1 METANNVAALP
12 PPPANPAPAAPED
25 ASRWFYYSTPQ
36 EIGPYRIVRCL
47 GSGGMSKVY
56 LGQHADNGQDF
67 AIKVLRPDLIAR
79 SNAVQRFE
87 VEFRAAH
94 KLDHPNIVRAY
105 DFVVEP
111 SLVYIV
117 LEFVD
122 GPSVAQLLREKT
134 CFSEAQSVRWM
145 TQIAEALEAAHQ
157 NQLVHRDIKPGNILI
172 GPGDEAKL
180 ADLGLAKDLLA
191 KKELTQSGASLGT
204 LLYMAP
210 ELYENARRADHRSDL
225 YSLGVTLYQ
234 MLTGRFPFAGGQLT
248 VLKNKLVNR
257 FHKPREVIRD
267 LSPAIDDA
275 VCRLLEAAPDKR
287 PANCRELIESLTNS
301 AASKS
306 KPRMPIPTMMADLPT
321 EADDA
326 NRRREERYL
335 TSIEGTCS
343 MVLGPRDAS
352 WSGTILDVSSGG
364 AHLTV
369 ERRFEVGSLI
379 NVSVLLDDVDRISF
393 VLRVQWIIQET
404 ANRWRLGG
412 KFHRRLPA
420 IDLERILRAAAATVI
435 VQESSI
441 SKDI

>member
-1 METANNVAALP
+1 METANIVA
-12 PPPANPAPAAPED
+12 APAAPPPPD
-25 ASRWFYYSTPQ
+25 DPSRWFYYSTPQ

-56 LGQHADNGQDF
+56 LGQHGDTGQEV

-87 VEFRAAH
+87 VEFHAAR
-94 KLDHPNIVRAY
+94 KLDHPNMVRAY
-105 DFVVEP
+105 DFFADAA
-111 SLVYIV
+111 LVYLV

-122 GPSVAQLLREKT
+122 GPSVAQILREKT
-134 CFSEAQSVRWM
+134 CFSEAQAVRWM
-145 TQIAEALEAAHQ
+145 TQIAGALEVAHR

-172 GPGDEAKL
+172 APGDEAKL

-234 MLTGRFPFAGGQLT
+234 LITGRFPFAGGQLT

-257 FHKPREVIRD
+257 FATPREVIPEVC
-267 LSPAIDDA
+267 PAIDDA
-275 VCRLLEAAPDKR
+275 VCRLLEAVPDKR
-287 PANCRELIESLTNS
+287 PSGCAELLEMLATASANP
-301 AASKS
+301 KS
-306 KPRMPIPTMMADLPT
+306 RVVAKTMMVDLPT
-321 EADDA
+321 EAEEK
-326 NRRREERYL
+326 NRRREERFI

-352 WSGTILDVSSGG
+352 WSGTILDVSAGG

-379 NVSVLLDDVDRISF
+379 NVSVLLDDVDTVSF
-393 VLRVQWIIQET
+393 VLRVQWIVQET

-412 KFHRRLPA
+412 KFHRRLPPV
-420 IDLERILRAAAATVI
+420 DLERILRAAAATVI
-435 VQESSI
+435 VQESSM
-441 SKDI
+441 SKDV

>member
-1 METANNVAALP
+1 MESAINIAA
-12 PPPANPAPAAPED
+12 PPAPPATPPPED

-36 EIGPYRIVRCL
+36 EIGPYRIIRCL
-47 GSGGMSKVY
+47 GSGGMSKVF
-56 LGQHADNGQDF
+56 LGQHGVTGQDV

-87 VEFRAAH
+87 VEFHAAR
-94 KLDHPNIVRAY
+94 KLDHPNMVRAL
-105 DFVVEP
+105 DLVID
-111 SLVYIV
+111 STLVYLV
-117 LEFVD
+117 LEFID
-122 GPSVAQLLREKT
+122 GPSVAQVLREKT
-134 CFSEAQSVRWM
+134 CFSETQAVRWI
-145 TQIAEALEAAHQ
+145 TQIAAALGVAHR

-257 FHKPREVIRD
+257 FTRPRDVIRD
-267 LSPAIDDA
+267 LSPAIDDV
-275 VCRLLEAAPDKR
+275 VCRLLEAAPDRR
-287 PANCRELIESLTNS
+287 PSGCDELIDMLTNPAES
-301 AASKS
+301 PKTRTAIK
-306 KPRMPIPTMMADLPT
+306 TMMIDLPS
-321 EADDA
+321 EADEK
-326 NRRREERYL
+326 NRRREERYV

-379 NVSVLLDDVDRISF
+379 NVSVLLDDVDQISF
-393 VLRVQWIIQET
+393 VLRVQWIIQEA

-412 KFHRRLPA
+412 KFHRRLPT

-441 SKDI
+441 SKDF

>member
-1 METANNVAALP
+1 
-12 PPPANPAPAAPED
+12 
-25 ASRWFYYSTPQ
+25 
-36 EIGPYRIVRCL
+36 
-47 GSGGMSKVY
+47 MSKVF
-56 LGQHADNGQDF
+56 LGQHGVTGQDV

-87 VEFRAAH
+87 VEFHAAR
-94 KLDHPNIVRAY
+94 KLDHPNMVRAF
-105 DFVVEP
+105 DLVVET
-111 SLVYIV
+111 SLVYLV
-117 LEFVD
+117 LEFID
-122 GPSVAQLLREKT
+122 GPSVAQILREKT
-134 CFSEAQSVRWM
+134 CFSETQAVRWM
-145 TQIAEALEAAHQ
+145 TQIAGALGVAHQ

-257 FHKPREVIRD
+257 FARPREIIRD
-267 LSPAIDDA
+267 LSPGIDDA

-287 PANCRELIESLTNS
+287 PSSCAEVIEMFTNP
-301 AASKS
+301 AASPKT
-306 KPRMPIPTMMADLPT
+306 KVATKTMMIDLPS
-321 EADDA
+321 EGDEK
-326 NRRREERYL
+326 NRRREERYV

-352 WSGTILDVSSGG
+352 WSGTILDVSAGG

-379 NVSVLLDDVDRISF
+379 NVSVLLDDIDSVSF
-393 VLRVQWIIQET
+393 VLRVQWITKET
-404 ANRWRLGG
+404 AVRWRLGG

-420 IDLERILRAAAATVI
+420 GDLERILRAASATVI

-441 SKDI
+441 SKDF

>member
-1 METANNVAALP
+1 MESANNVAAP
-12 PPPANPAPAAPED
+12 PPHPANPATAAPED

-36 EIGPYRIVRCL
+36 EIGPYHIVRCL

-56 LGQHADNGQDF
+56 LGQHGVTGQDV

-94 KLDHPNIVRAY
+94 KLDHPNIVRAF

-122 GPSVAQLLREKT
+122 GPSVAHLLREKT
-134 CFSEAQSVRWM
+134 CFSETQAVRWM
-145 TQIAEALEAAHQ
+145 TQIAAALEAAHH

-172 GPGDEAKL
+172 APGDEAKL

-257 FHKPREVIRD
+257 FHRPREVIRD

-301 AASKS
+301 VP
-306 KPRMPIPTMMADLPT
+306 KPRTPVPTMMIELPA
-321 EADDA
+321 EGED

-352 WSGTILDVSSGG
+352 WAGTILDVSSGG

-404 ANRWRLGG
+404 GNRWRLGG
-412 KFHRRLPA
+412 KFHRRLPV